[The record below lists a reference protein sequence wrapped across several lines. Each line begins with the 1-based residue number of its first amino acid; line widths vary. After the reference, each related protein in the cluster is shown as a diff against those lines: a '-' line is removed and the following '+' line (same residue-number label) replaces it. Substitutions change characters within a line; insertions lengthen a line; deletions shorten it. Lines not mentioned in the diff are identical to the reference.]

1 MTLREEFVLLSF
13 LLSIADES
21 DHDKIVYIYEQFHD
35 VMIRYAKRK
44 LYMARAFD
52 YANRAEDVVQN
63 AFVRMIKY
71 IHAIDFSVSERELRN
86 YILSVVSNEVI
97 RELKDEEHHA
107 NIDDFINVASEESF
121 VNDLL
126 IHERYTEVVAAIEQ
140 LGEKYRLALVYRF
153 CKGYSIKEIAEL
165 LGIPEKTVYT
175 RVERGQ
181 KMLKAMLNKED
192 EV

>member
-1 MTLREEFVLLSF
+1 MLLF
-13 LLSIADES
+13 LLSLADES

-107 NIDDFINVASEESF
+107 NIDDFVNVA
-121 VNDLL
+121 N
-126 IHERYTEVVAAIEQ
+126 ERNQ
-140 LGEKYRLALVYRF
+140 QM
-153 CKGYSIKEIAEL
+153 YSC
-165 LGIPEKTVYT
+165 
-175 RVERGQ
+175 
-181 KMLKAMLNKED
+181 
-192 EV
+192 